1 MKRFLSL
8 LILLL
13 LALSACVSPA
23 DTRETTTCAT
33 TETRAETETD
43 VITSNAATEEQ
54 TTAERT
60 EDTTQSPPEKTEKP
74 TVKGYILIEPG
85 VAMIY
90 GSCAKDSEIKLKSD
104 IEEFTAHSD
113 GEYFAVA
120 AALNEKGKTG
130 ITLAAKAYGAKE
142 SDTVSVSVKNN
153 KNASKSN
160 VTVTLGSRVT
170 EKKVLPDIYG
180 TNVMSDDEIKA
191 LKKNV
196 QYRIRTAKKR
206 AGKDVKTVYIIV
218 PDPLTV
224 YSEELTEEMNDS
236 IVSKNA
242 RMKQVVDV
250 LSKIDGAT
258 VIDLTETL
266 IENKDNGKLYYK
278 LDSHWTELGAFYGYQ
293 TVMKTLGL
301 PYHELSDY
309 SGDYID
315 IDDTDMNV
323 YSGVGLSEMYES
335 APYLT
340 AKFKEKTP
348 YGKNKENTARIW
360 SFVNEFFSG
369 RQSRTD
375 IGEDG
380 PTAMFLFDSYGLNI
394 IPYLAEH
401 FKTFVT
407 QPIWSYSVDY
417 SLVSE
422 IEPDYII
429 ELLAERD
436 LNELLTGT

>member
-1 MKRFLSL
+1 MRKIIAAFLLLL
-8 LILLL
+8 LIL
-13 LALSACVSPA
+13 SSCVTPGTSP
-23 DTRETTTCAT
+23 ETTDEKTDNRT
-33 TETRAETETD
+33 ETETY
-43 VITSNAATEEQ
+43 VTTSETVTDAQTTEEQ
-54 TTAERT
+54 T
-60 EDTTQSPPEKTEKP
+60 DTTQDPPEKTAAP
-74 TVKGYILIEPG
+74 TVKGYLLIEPG
-85 VAMIY
+85 IAMIY
-90 GSCAKDSEIKLKSD
+90 GACAVDSEINLKSD
-104 IEEFTAHSD
+104 NEEFTAHSD

-120 AALNEKGKTG
+120 AKLNEKGKTE
-130 ITLAAKAYGAKE
+130 IKLAAKADGAE
-142 SDTVSVSVKNN
+142 MSDTVSVTAKSN
-153 KNASKSN
+153 KNADDKN
-160 VTVTLGSRVT
+160 VAVTLGSRVV

-180 TNVMSDDEIKA
+180 TNTLSDDEIKA
-191 LKKNV
+191 IKKAV
-196 QYRIRTAKKR
+196 QYRVRTANKR
-206 AGKDVKTVYIIV
+206 AGKTVKIVYIIV

-224 YSEELTEEMNDS
+224 YSEELTEEMNNN

-242 RMKQVVDV
+242 RMKQVLDT
-250 LSKIDGAT
+250 LSKIDGVT

-266 IENKDNGKLYYK
+266 TENKQNGKLYYK

-309 SGDYID
+309 SVDYID

-323 YSGVGLSEMYES
+323 YSGAGTGKMYES

-340 AKFKEKTP
+340 AKFEEKTP
-348 YGKNKENTARIW
+348 YGKNKEDTARIW
-360 SFVNEFFSG
+360 SFVNEYFSG

-375 IGEDG
+375 IDG
-380 PTAMFLFDSYGLNI
+380 DYPTAIFLFDSYGLNI

-401 FKTFVT
+401 FSTFVT
-407 QPIWSYSVDY
+407 QPIWNYSVDY